1 MPPTPPDP
9 ALIDEVLITYSAR
22 DDPRFLTRIAFGIVS
37 PRVDLPEEIEEIVL
51 PATITFG
58 MGIDKPNI
66 CNIVHFDMPP
76 RYYSGVPVVI

>member
-9 ALIDEVLITYSAR
+9 ALIDEVLTTCSAK
-22 DDPRFLTRIAFGIVS
+22 DDPRFLARIAFGIVS
-37 PRVDLPEEIEEIVL
+37 PTVDLPEEIEEIVL

-66 CNIVHFDMPP
+66 RNIVHFDMPP